1 MQKMK
6 ITKNDI
12 LFYIGLICAIWFAWT
27 GIVWTYWTALFIAY
41 PIGIISFILWKTVK
55 NEPRK
60 RTKAI
65 PIILAIGFILS
76 LTVLIYLLIW
86 D

>member
-1 MQKMK
+1 MT

-12 LFYIGLICAIWFAWT
+12 LFYFGLLCAIWFAWL
-27 GIVWTYWTALFIAY
+27 GMVWVYSAALFIAY
-41 PIGIISFILWKTVK
+41 PVGIVSFFIWRTIK
-55 NEPRK
+55 NENKK

-65 PIILAIGFILS
+65 PIILAIGLVLS
-76 LTVLIYLLIW
+76 LSVLIYLLIW